1 MGAAAHPGSR
11 LQVRVRLPWRL
22 ARVRRVRVTSLAVDT
37 RGLWRAGTS
46 DGGRY
51 RLYPDRIWQGGWGWL
66 TIAGPVWALAH
77 DTGADQRLCRLS
89 QAAGATDPC
98 SSGRVSRATAHGVPR
113 RLSVTVWA
121 HQVSPARWR
130 RLKVAAQ
137 WWMQRAQ
144 AMPAGAGEAP

>member
-22 ARVRRVRVTSLAVDT
+22 ARARRTRVTSLAVDAH
-37 RGLWRAGTS
+37 GLWRAGTS
-46 DGGRY
+46 DGGHY
-51 RLYPDRIWQGGWGWL
+51 RLHPDQIWQGPWGWL
-66 TIAGPVWALAH
+66 TIAGPVWALVPEA
-77 DTGADQRLCRLS
+77 
-89 QAAGATDPC
+89 
-98 SSGRVSRATAHGVPR
+98 RAPQ

-137 WWMQRAQ
+137 WWIQRAQ
-144 AMPAGAGEAP
+144 AMPVGTGEAP